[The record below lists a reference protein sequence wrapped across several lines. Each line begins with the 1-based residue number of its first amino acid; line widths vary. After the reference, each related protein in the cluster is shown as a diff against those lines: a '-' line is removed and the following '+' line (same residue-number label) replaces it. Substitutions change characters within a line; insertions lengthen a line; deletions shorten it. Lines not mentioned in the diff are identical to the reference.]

1 MRCLSGRRGER
12 HRAAFMELPIF
23 NDNLKSSASW
33 HQSLARA
40 QSAWEPTHNS
50 AAMRDEQVQQLAQRA
65 GLQDDPQAKAGL
77 RDAAQLVSDWAGEP
91 EAKFTLERLLSLQRT
106 LTGAAEDADVLRKT
120 EPLPLN
126 AVHDPTPALLLPRML
141 DNAFD
146 WFATEGFAEMHAVEQ
161 AAVVFLRLL
170 DLHPFPQ
177 FSEITALL
185 AASFYTERAG
195 LPLLFV
201 FNDEVTLQRYAIA
214 VETAFRMLT
223 QPLVEFF
230 AEMLTRA
237 MQVGVA
243 EE

>member
-1 MRCLSGRRGER
+1 
-12 HRAAFMELPIF
+12 MELPIF

-33 HQSLARA
+33 NQALARA
-40 QSAWEPTHNS
+40 QAAWEPLRTS
-50 AAMRDEQVQQLAQRA
+50 VAAQVRDEQVKQLAQRA
-65 GLQDDPQAKAGL
+65 GWQDDPQTQAGL
-77 RDAAQLVSDWAGEP
+77 RDAAQLISDWAA
-91 EAKFTLERLLSLQRT
+91 EAETKFTLERLLSLHRT
-106 LTGAAEDADVLRKT
+106 LIGAADDADVLRKT

-126 AVHDPTPALLLPRML
+126 AVHDPVPAVLLSRML

-185 AASFYTERAG
+185 VASFYTERAG
-195 LPLLFV
+195 LPPLFV
-201 FNDEVTLQRYAIA
+201 FNDEVTLQRYAA
-214 VETAFRMLT
+214 VTETAFRMLT

-237 MQVGVA
+237 MQVGVVG
-243 EE
+243 E